1 MVKDYSTAPK
11 FEEVYRQHEFSP
23 LVGITLLLA
32 DGISRFVRK
41 GNTAAPDRL
50 SREQDTLHRHV
61 SQVGTIAPR
70 PALAADD
77 WPNGTDPVP
86 LRSAHER

>member
-1 MVKDYSTAPK
+1 MVKDFSTDSK

-32 DGISRFVRK
+32 DGISRFLRK
-41 GNTAAPDRL
+41 RNAAAPDRQ

-61 SQVGTIAPR
+61 PQAGTNAPR
-70 PALAADD
+70 AALAADG
-77 WPNGTDPVP
+77 WPNGPT
-86 LRSAHER
+86 R